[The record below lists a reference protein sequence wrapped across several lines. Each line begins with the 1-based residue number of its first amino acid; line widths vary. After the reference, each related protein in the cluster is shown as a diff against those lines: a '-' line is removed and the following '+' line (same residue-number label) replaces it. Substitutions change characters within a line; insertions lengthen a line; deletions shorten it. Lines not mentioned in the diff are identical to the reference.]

1 MNENQFER
9 VTGYEDTDLPERKT
23 EYAAGYDVKPYE
35 TGTVLPNQ
43 TKLIPTGIKCRL
55 NYDEYIQLHLRSSVG
70 INNDVMLAN
79 GTGIIDADYYNNDDN
94 EGHIMIPI
102 RNLGDT
108 PFEYNK
114 NDRLAQLFIMPYRIT
129 AKDRTTK
136 KRTGGFGST
145 GNK

>member
-9 VTGYEDTDLPERKT
+9 VTGYEDADLPERKT

-35 TGTVLPNQ
+35 TGVVLPHQ

-55 NYDEYIQLHLRSSVG
+55 NYDEHIQLHLRSSVG

-94 EGHIMIPI
+94 EGHAISYY
-102 RNLGDT
+102 G
-108 PFEYNK
+108 
-114 NDRLAQLFIMPYRIT
+114 
-129 AKDRTTK
+129 
-136 KRTGGFGST
+136 
-145 GNK
+145 

>member
-1 MNENQFER
+1 MNNNEFER
-9 VTGYEDTDLPERKT
+9 VTGYEDADLPERKT
-23 EYAAGYDVKPYE
+23 EYAAGYDMKPYE
-35 TGTVLPNQ
+35 SGFVMPGE
-43 TKLIPTGIKCRL
+43 TKLIKTGIKARI
-55 NYDEYIQLHLRSSVG
+55 NYDEYIQMHLRSSVG
-70 INNDVMLAN
+70 IKNNIILAN
-79 GTGIIDADYYNNDDN
+79 GTGIIDADYYNNSEN

-114 NDRLAQLFIMPYRIT
+114 NERLAQLIIVPYRIT